1 MKQHLQRQ
9 LLLLL
14 CAIATG
20 WTAAWAQAT
29 TVVWEKVTDYSQL
42 STSDTYVIV
51 GNGISSQGNGT
62 IWCSLKNNQVSTAN
76 YLPIGRIISTS
87 KENVYSFDDYIL
99 DTFDEN
105 ETWKL
110 ETTSTSGVYYIKST
124 KGDWYLQNANDPKST
139 IKSAPTSTK
148 DDKYRQWRIHY
159 QGTNYNGKTVTG
171 LYNVGGNREFALYY
185 TESNTNWRCYGS
197 SYYGDFEGAE
207 VVLYRKVTTVPV
219 TIGGAKYASFCS
231 TCPLDFSSTGITV
244 YKAKGNGQTVVLTP
258 ITDGIV
264 PARQGVVLYCE
275 NATSVNV
282 PLTAKTSSTNWTD
295 NELVGITE
303 RTLVSA
309 TGADGRTNYIL
320 SKEDSGV
327 GFYLA
332 AADDGAYLGANR
344 AYLSTKATAESGA
357 PFLAFEEVETASISE
372 ELRVNS
378 EQFATAPACYDFSGR
393 RVEKPTK
400 GIYIVNGKKVL
411 IP

>member
-20 WTAAWAQAT
+20 WTAAWAQE

-42 STSDTYVIV
+42 STSDTYVIA
-51 GNGISSQGNGT
+51 GSGISKVVGT
-62 IWCSLKNNQVSTAN
+62 GWFSLKNDKVKDSSTDS
-76 YLPIGRIISTS
+76 GISCGSQLTLTEDLKFITS
-87 KENVYSFDDYIL
+87 SISES
-99 DTFDEN
+99 
-105 ETWKL
+105 ETWVL
-110 ETTSTSGVYYIKST
+110 EKVSDTSDAYYIKST
-124 KGDWYLQNANDPKST
+124 ANDKYLQCCAAIGS
-139 IKSAPTSTK
+139 II
-148 DDKYRQWRIHY
+148 DDKNSSNDKYCQWFIHY
-159 QGTNYNGKTVTG
+159 TKTNSEETITVTG
-171 LYNVGGNREFALYY
+171 LYNQERDRELAVYR
-185 TESNTNWRCYGS
+185 TSSKTDWRSYGLNQFKNIS
-197 SYYGDFEGAE
+197 GEE
-207 VVLYRKVTTVPV
+207 VVLYRKTAVLV
-219 TIGGAKYASFCS
+219 TISQAKYASFCS

-303 RTLVSA
+303 QTLVSA

-320 SKEDSGV
+320 SKETSGV

-332 AADDGAYLGANR
+332 AAGNGAFLGANR

-357 PFLAFEEVETASISE
+357 PFLAFEEAETTSISE
-372 ELRVNS
+372 ELKVNT